1 MVDKST
7 ARDDML
13 RSAALLFRERGVEA
27 TSLADVIEHAG
38 APRGSIYHHFPQGKP
53 QIVEEATRAAGAMMG
68 AAISSGLAA
77 DGPARTIA
85 AIIGGFR
92 EQLVATDYTAG
103 CPVAPAAL
111 EGVNSPAALAAAGE
125 SFTSWEDTIAAS
137 LWQRGLSQQR
147 SSSLATTAISA
158 IEGALI
164 VAKGQRSIRALDRVE
179 AELVPWVETV
189 LDQAVAARRG
199 PHSRP

>member
-1 MVDKST
+1 MSRST

-13 RSAALLFRERGVEA
+13 RSAAMLFRERGVEA

-38 APRGSIYHHFPQGKP
+38 APRGSIYHHFPRGKP
-53 QIVEEATRAAGAMMG
+53 QLVEEATRTAGALMG
-68 AAISSGLAA
+68 SMISAGLAN
-77 DGPARTIA
+77 DGPVDTLR

-92 EQLVATDYTAG
+92 EQLESTGYTAG

-137 LWQRGLSQQR
+137 LWQRGLSQDR
-147 SSSLATTAISA
+147 SRGLATMAIA
-158 IEGALI
+158 VIEGALI
-164 VAKGQRSIRALDRVE
+164 IAKSQRSTVALDRVE
-179 AELVPWVETV
+179 GELLQWLAVS
-189 LDQAVAARRG
+189 LDGVDGRG
-199 PHSRP
+199 